1 MPTSVE
7 QRIDPR
13 EREGVMS
20 VQDLLGLMIGLLVLG
35 ASTVYLLQVY
45 RHPDSFRWLELPW
58 QSVSPLPAP
67 GLNAAGPT
75 RASLESGG
83 LAGLGG
89 WGRRPRRGYSSRRRN
104 SHAAAASVTSAIS
117 PSGRVWANTS
127 AAGRSLRKIPFTTTR
142 K

>member
-1 MPTSVE
+1 
-7 QRIDPR
+7 
-13 EREGVMS
+13 MS

-45 RHPDSFRWLELPW
+45 RHPESFRWLELPW
-58 QSVSPLPAP
+58 QNVSPLPAP
-67 GLNAAGPT
+67 GLNAAGPA
-75 RASLESGG
+75 RPSMGSRGLPAPGG
-83 LAGLGG
+83 CGQSPPH
-89 WGRRPRRGYSSRRRN
+89 RYSSRRRN

-117 PSGRVWANTS
+117 PSGRVWASTS